1 MSALNIF
8 LTRKGA
14 IVFVAYTVLC
24 VNQGILVTLSQ
35 NKDGKYSYSTTT
47 VVIMT
52 ETLKMF
58 TSAIL
63 YLKDSSFKNMVAEIT
78 ANWKG
83 LWYVCLPF

>member
-1 MSALNIF
+1 MYSPTCTWVRNDAFI
-8 LTRKGA
+8 K
-14 IVFVAYTVLC
+14 ITVL
-24 VNQGILVTLSQ
+24 GILVTLSQ